1 MLLVPADPDSEN
13 SFHLIANYR
22 GMYGNVAKYQ
32 FFTTRVWRY
41 GLSIVDSPGP
51 GDNRQLTILRRACEL
66 QLYGLF
72 FALPFEY
79 YFGSREQTLF
89 TSLKLQILL
98 FTATWALMKF
108 AAALKSVPV
117 TRPRLRLSL
126 PGRLLVAIALFVLT
140 QSLAAVFA
148 SDFGGNAAK
157 AAVKTGFGALLAIA
171 AADLAAGF
179 NLADLEKRNPVRA
192 SMLALSGS
200 GSMMAVLGLGELA
213 GMDVFSSVVH
223 LFQKSKFFLGDRVR
237 FVSTMEHPNT
247 AGAFLSAALCA
258 SLALAVSPNSEKPR
272 HRRLV
277 WSTLAA
283 IQGFALVL
291 TLSRG
296 AIAST
301 ILGIL
306 AVSWFFHR
314 LAGETQKRTVIVA
327 CCVALLIGMPGL
339 YLARRGIERSGVTVE
354 RRIALWGLKATEEI
368 RPLFPGRIYDERIG
382 VQNTSPVAWP
392 AGICGVG
399 YKWHSLGT
407 GQTEPLVAG
416 PAFRDAIEPDQRA
429 EIPVSLSTPPGAG
442 EYLLIWFIVCRDKE
456 TTELKDS
463 YSPGILCLVDP
474 AGSASPKVIS
484 DKARRYVA
492 AIRDERRRLDLTVT
506 PGRWDLWRAALR
518 MVSQSP
524 LLGKGPDSFRVLKSR
539 YMDFPTWD
547 ETILANNLYLEI
559 LSGSGILGLGSFLWV
574 LWEFASTLVS
584 KAAHAHSPWDRSSAY
599 FGAMYL
605 STFMLHGVVD
615 YFLKFTPTFLLF
627 WLLLGMLCAGG
638 REYRGTYANRL

>member
-1 MLLVPADPDSEN
+1 
-13 SFHLIANYR
+13 
-22 GMYGNVAKYQ
+22 
-32 FFTTRVWRY
+32 
-41 GLSIVDSPGP
+41 
-51 GDNRQLTILRRACEL
+51 
-66 QLYGLF
+66 
-72 FALPFEY
+72 
-79 YFGSREQTLF
+79 
-89 TSLKLQILL
+89 
-98 FTATWALMKF
+98 
-108 AAALKSVPV
+108 
-117 TRPRLRLSL
+117 
-126 PGRLLVAIALFVLT
+126 
-140 QSLAAVFA
+140 
-148 SDFGGNAAK
+148 
-157 AAVKTGFGALLAIA
+157 
-171 AADLAAGF
+171 
-179 NLADLEKRNPVRA
+179 
-192 SMLALSGS
+192 
-200 GSMMAVLGLGELA
+200 MAVLGLGEWA
-213 GMDVFSSVVH
+213 GMDVFSSIVH
-223 LFQKSKFFLGDRVR
+223 LFQKSQYLLGDRVR

-258 SLALAVSPNSEKPR
+258 SLALAVFPNGRKPTR
-272 HRRLV
+272 WRLA

-283 IQGFALVL
+283 VQGIALVL
-291 TLSRG
+291 TFSRG

-306 AVSWFFHR
+306 AVSWFFRRH
-314 LAGETQKRTVIVA
+314 AGKTQKRVVIVA
-327 CCVALLIGMPGL
+327 CCVTLLIGMPGL

-354 RRIALWGLKATEEI
+354 RRMARWGLTATEEM
-368 RPLFPGRIYDERIG
+368 RHLFPGRMCEETIG

-392 AGICGVG
+392 AGIYGVG
-399 YKWHSLGT
+399 YKWYNLGT

-416 PAFRDAIEPDQRA
+416 AAFTDAIEPGQRA
-429 EIPVSLSTPPGAG
+429 EISVSLSTPSGAG
-442 EYLLIWFIVCRDKE
+442 EYLLIWFIVCRDGE
-456 TTELKDS
+456 TRELKDS

-484 DKARRYVA
+484 EKARRYVA

-524 LLGKGPDSFRVLKSR
+524 LLGKGPDSFRILKSK

-559 LSGSGILGLGSFLWV
+559 LSGSGILGLGAFLWV

-584 KAAHAHSPWDRSSAY
+584 KAGHSPSPWDRSSAY

-605 STFMLHGVVD
+605 STFVLHGVVD